1 MASMRDV
8 RSYFSVVSEN
18 VKKDSRISIPG
29 IIISASDD
37 ISQAEVHMAKEQVK
51 KQVAKKITKI

>member
-18 VKKDSRISIPG
+18 VKKDSRILIPG